1 MRLMHCTASCRYLLL
16 SMPLRRQ
23 GNVSACMAWAIS
35 GLREEWVC
43 KAGASPGRMGQTA
56 RQCSRAAA
64 GSAPRCVRLVR
75 RQRDQ
80 ALEGQEHA
88 GGHVLCQLVPV
99 RHLDLCSPAQA
110 WMNTVPSGCPREH
123 AGRCYCMPSAA
134 VLIRPSAQTRGC
146 PQTHP
151 SEAAGRLGHPQ

>member
-1 MRLMHCTASCRYLLL
+1 
-16 SMPLRRQ
+16 
-23 GNVSACMAWAIS
+23 VSACMAWAIS

-43 KAGASPGRMGQTA
+43 EAGASTGRVGQTA

-64 GSAPRCVRLVR
+64 GSAPGCVRLVR

-99 RHLDLCSPAQA
+99 RHLDLCSSAQA
-110 WMNTVPSGCPREH
+110 WVSTGPSGNTH
-123 AGRCYCMPSAA
+123 VGAPSA
-134 VLIRPSAQTRGC
+134 VVQTWFSAQTRGC
-146 PQTHP
+146 RQTHQSQ
-151 SEAAGRLGHPQ
+151 SEAAGRLGHPTVGTAS